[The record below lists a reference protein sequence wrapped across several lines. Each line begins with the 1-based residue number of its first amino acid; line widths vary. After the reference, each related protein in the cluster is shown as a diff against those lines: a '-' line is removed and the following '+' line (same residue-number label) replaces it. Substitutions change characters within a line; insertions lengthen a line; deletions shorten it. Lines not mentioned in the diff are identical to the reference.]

1 VTEIKNRDQLK
12 ERVEK
17 KLIDILSQGYKAHYI
32 LKKVLKD
39 DTLFVDNKDILDVI
53 FIVREEISDN
63 KNRPEPFSPA
73 KLLIAT
79 DYGVLILQEGF
90 EEISDNYLGYSMQKI
105 YYKNMDSVELDICML
120 NGKFK
125 LYSGGNE
132 LVVIEFETTKYFKD
146 FEEFIKIIH
155 DNKMLE
161 CTK

>member
-53 FIVREEISDN
+53 FIVREEISDS

-79 DYGVLILQEGF
+79 DYGILILQEGF
-90 EEISDNYLGYSMQKI
+90 EEITDNYLGYSMQKI

-125 LYSGGNE
+125 VYSGGSE
-132 LVVIEFETTKYFKD
+132 LVLIEFETTKYFKD

-155 DNKMLE
+155 DNKIIE

>member
-1 VTEIKNRDQLK
+1 MTEIKNRDQLK

-17 KLIDILSQGYKAHYI
+17 KLMDILSQGYKAHYI

-105 YYKNMDSVELDICML
+105 YYLSL
-120 NGKFK
+120 
-125 LYSGGNE
+125 
-132 LVVIEFETTKYFKD
+132 
-146 FEEFIKIIH
+146 IH
-155 DNKMLE
+155 I
-161 CTK
+161 

>member
-1 VTEIKNRDQLK
+1 MTEIKNREQLK

-17 KLIDILSQGYKAHYI
+17 KLMDILSQGYKAHYI

-53 FIVREEISDN
+53 FIKREEISDN
-63 KNRPEPFSPA
+63 QNRPEPFSPA

-79 DYGVLILQEGF
+79 DYGILILQEGF
-90 EEISDNYLGYSMQKI
+90 EEITDNYLGYSMQKI
-105 YYKNMDSVELDICML
+105 YYKNMDSVKLDICML
-120 NGKFK
+120 NGEFK
-125 LYSGGNE
+125 VYSGGSE